1 MLLGFEELFTEKQSD
16 CIALCME
23 YLENNRIEADMIFVY
38 IYQSKYER
46 MFNAF
51 FSVNKMILSA
61 GEIAS
66 EEDSDAFFDVGIGD
80 IEAIIDLC
88 EQYEHP
94 CPNEFK
100 LVYNVS
106 SKQFFADYKY
116 EDYSGTDI
124 SPDNVFMEWIKE
136 KRE

>member
-1 MLLGFEELFTEKQSD
+1 MLLGFEELFSEKQSD
-16 CIALCME
+16 FIALCME
-23 YLENNRIEADMIFVY
+23 YLDNNRIEADMIYVY
-38 IYQSKYER
+38 IYQTKYER

-51 FSVNKMILSA
+51 FSVNKTILSA

-80 IEAIIDLC
+80 IETIINLC
-88 EQYEHP
+88 DQYEHP

-100 LVYNVS
+100 LVYNVRT
-106 SKQFFADYKY
+106 KRFFADYNY

-124 SPDNVFMEWIKE
+124 SPDDVFMEWIKE